1 MNEQPQVD
9 AGKVIESLLR
19 QVAEYAQKVALLE
32 AHIAGQQPVTEPA
45 VDESVK

>member
-32 AHIAGQQPVTEPA
+32 AFVASKDDAANRV
-45 VDESVK
+45 ESNES

>member
-1 MNEQPQVD
+1 MNQEPQVD

-32 AHIAGQQPVTEPA
+32 AHIAGQTTDKETVE
-45 VDESVK
+45 

>member
-1 MNEQPQVD
+1 MNDQSQVD

-32 AHIAGQQPVTEPA
+32 AFVAS
-45 VDESVK
+45 VDKGEGNEKGD